1 MSLSSFFK
9 KVTKEEYQKDMVD
22 RMGHSVV
29 MTEAIVHTP
38 SPSAQAKHSAK
49 EKGPDLM
56 EKFRPDFWFQKQL
69 LAYNSLH

>member
-29 MTEAIVHTP
+29 LTEAIVHTP
-38 SPSAQAKHSAK
+38 SPSAHAKHCAK
-49 EKGPDLM
+49 EKVRVVQVHFHLSHEIPSSSCS
-56 EKFRPDFWFQKQL
+56 FVP
-69 LAYNSLH
+69 